1 MTSII
6 VYGDISPNVV
16 DGSSI
21 WLMSVTETLAKVFDH
36 VHLQLKFVP
45 ENDRLLRSVQ
55 AIDNVSI
62 HVPPAGV
69 EEVNVQKA
77 PAVLEQLA
85 KEVNADVVLSRGLE
99 LANSLCKSS
108 ILAPILWPYI
118 TDLPFPL
125 EKISPTNVGRL
136 QRIALRSKRIFVQ
149 TEAAR
154 SYLEAITPHAAGKTF
169 LMLPMVPDAA
179 FRQRKENAKRS
190 PSDDGKLKLVYAGK
204 LAKDWKTLE
213 MLDIPKALRRLGIE
227 SELVVVGDK
236 INKDRTDPSW
246 AARMKEKLEAVS
258 NDSNSGVR
266 WLGGMPRAE
275 AMKQIAAA
283 DLGIGWRTDL
293 LDSSLEISTKALE
306 YSALGTPAV
315 VNLNDDAV
323 ALFGAEYPFF
333 VDGSANAEEMAQTIA
348 RSISAIGTASEKVP
362 QLVHAFS
369 MESAATR
376 LYSYFE
382 SAGVFRTSAG
392 EDGTG
397 RIRVVIASHDFKF
410 MGELLEL
417 LDDHPKFEVRKDEWT
432 SLHDHDAEKSAEL
445 LQWAD
450 VVFCEWA
457 GPSVKWYAERK
468 LPNQRLV
475 ARLHGFELRGPAP
488 WMRDIRWENVD
499 ELIFVSQ
506 HYERLAEEELPLN
519 TTATRVIP
527 NIVDACDFDR
537 PKMLGAQYHLAL
549 VGMVPFLKR
558 PDRAVNFLRELVAI
572 DENYYLHIRGRAPW
586 EYPYEWRKPIQKQM
600 YLEFY
605 SRLASDEEL
614 KEHVIFEPFG
624 PDMASWYRKIGIV
637 LSTSE
642 LESFH
647 LAPAEGMSSRA
658 VPVVWEREGAK
669 EIFGPYVD
677 GGTHL
682 ALERV
687 LALREQ
693 SVFVEAGERAREYSL
708 RWDKPRVFGEWIDA
722 LVPGSEFTV

>member
-21 WLMSVTETLAKVFDH
+21 WLMSVTETLAKVFDR
-36 VHLQLKFVP
+36 VHLQLKFNP
-45 ENDRLLRSVQ
+45 ENDRLLKPLQ
-55 AIDNVSI
+55 AIANVSV
-62 HVPPAGV
+62 HVPPAGLD
-69 EEVNVQKA
+69 EVTIQDA
-77 PAVLEQLA
+77 PAVLEDLVA
-85 KEVNADVVLSRGLE
+85 EVNAEVVLSRGLE
-99 LANSLCKSS
+99 LANALCKSS
-108 ILAPILWPYI
+108 RISRILWPYI

-125 EKISPTNVGRL
+125 EKISATNVGRL
-136 QRIALRSKRIFVQ
+136 QRIALRAKRVFVQ

-154 SYLEAITPHAAGKTF
+154 SYLEAIAPHAAGKTL
-169 LMLPMVPDAA
+169 LMLPMIPDEA
-179 FRQRKENAKRS
+179 FVRSKEKTKEISSENE
-190 PSDDGKLKLVYAGK
+190 KLRLVYAGK

-213 MLDIPKALRRLGIE
+213 MLDIPIELRRLGIE

-236 INKDRTDPSW
+236 INRDRKDPSW
-246 AARMKEKLEAVS
+246 ATKMREKLELVS
-258 NDSNSGVR
+258 NDPNSGVR

-275 AMKQIAAA
+275 AMKQIAMA

-315 VNLNDDAV
+315 VNLNDDAL
-323 ALFGAEYPFF
+323 ALFGDEYPFF
-333 VDGSANAEEMAQTIA
+333 VAGDASAKEMAESIA
-348 RSISAIGTASEKVP
+348 SGLSAIGNASEYVP
-362 QLVHAFS
+362 QVVRTYS
-369 MESAATR
+369 MESAASR

-382 SAGVFRTSAG
+382 SAGVFLNGAG
-392 EDGTG
+392 RDSKDK
-397 RIRVVIASHDFKF
+397 IHVVIASHDFKF

-417 LDDHPKFEVRKDEWT
+417 LREHPQFEVRKDEWK
-432 SLHDHDAEKSAEL
+432 SLHDHDVEKSAEL
-445 LQWAD
+445 LRWAD

-457 GPSVKWYAERK
+457 GPSVKWYAEHK
-468 LPNQRLV
+468 MSNQRLI

-488 WMRDIRWENVD
+488 WMREINWDHVD
-499 ELIFVSQ
+499 ELVFVSQ
-506 HYERLAEEELPLN
+506 HYERLAKNTLPLSA
-519 TTATRVIP
+519 TSTRVIT
-527 NIVDACDFDR
+527 NIVDAVDFDR
-537 PKMLGAQYHLAL
+537 PKMPGAQYHLAL
-549 VGMVPFLKR
+549 VGIVPFLKR
-558 PDRAVNFLRELVAI
+558 PDRALRFLKDLLDV

-586 EYPYEWRKPIQKQM
+586 EYPYEWRKPLQKQM

-605 SRLASDEEL
+605 SLLASDQKL
-614 KEHVIFEPFG
+614 KEHVVFEPFG

-669 EIFGPYVD
+669 EIFGHYVD
-677 GGTHL
+677 GGTDL
-682 ALERV
+682 ALERI

-693 SVFVEAGERAREYSL
+693 TLFVEAGEKAREYSL
-708 RWDKPRVFGEWIDA
+708 RWDKPSVFGEWLDV
-722 LVPGSEFTV
+722 LVPGTKMKM